1 MSAGDSTL
9 RVVKL
14 LAELGHDCA
23 VVGGRAVML
32 RGRDRFTDDLD
43 LAVAV
48 ESDKQ
53 TESIALALQRTG
65 FELRTLVEQEETGRI
80 ATLRFIDRRGG
91 GSNRIDLLF
100 ASSGIEPEIV
110 ARAESMEIE
119 TGAAVKVARRSDL
132 IAMKTLSLDATRD
145 QDLGDLRVL
154 LRLASDAEIKDARA
168 ALELIEARGATR
180 SKELGAE
187 FDRIRR
193 ELGQA

>member
-1 MSAGDSTL
+1 
-9 RVVKL
+9 
-14 LAELGHDCA
+14 
-23 VVGGRAVML
+23 
-32 RGRDRFTDDLD
+32 
-43 LAVAV
+43 
-48 ESDKQ
+48 
-53 TESIALALQRTG
+53 
-65 FELRTLVEQEETGRI
+65 
-80 ATLRFIDRRGG
+80 
-91 GSNRIDLLF
+91 
-100 ASSGIEPEIV
+100 
-110 ARAESMEIE
+110 MEIE